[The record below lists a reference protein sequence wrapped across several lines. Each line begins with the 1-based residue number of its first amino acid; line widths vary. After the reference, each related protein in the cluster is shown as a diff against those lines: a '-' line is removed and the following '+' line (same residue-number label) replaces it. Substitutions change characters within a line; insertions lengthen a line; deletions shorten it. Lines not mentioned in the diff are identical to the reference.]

1 MRMLLQWNK
10 VYGIIQTM
18 VIVNILALILLVLL
32 IADRM
37 ETSMVRAWPIGV
49 GVLMMVLYGLSF
61 FGALKW
67 IDLLGALFLLTGS
80 VYFWRK
86 DRKLCMEKVCRKIC
100 EPSFLVALLFVILIS
115 VLVNDK
121 CVSWWDEI
129 NFWAADV
136 KSIFYRNG
144 FAAKYENVAPEF
156 GDYPPGTQLIK
167 WWFLHMNPKSFDE
180 GLMFAGYYFLIFS
193 FLVPSLD
200 RIKIKNKVWQVIA
213 MIGWCILLWLFPTT
227 VEAFWVEGSCAD
239 LSMAVI
245 YGAFL
250 VEIVS
255 NRPKKYA
262 FVPGLY
268 LSCMSLCKNTSFIW
282 LAFAGVFLLIYIQFI
297 GEKKTFEML
306 VFKTGNRLMQTLI
319 ILAMPVLVYGSW
331 WSFCLLNRR
340 VAAHT
345 GNAIHMATGS
355 LAVPEYQEVLAQSF
369 ATAFVKWPLHRYAN
383 GLVNLSPLAFL
394 LFFTCL
400 FFVLVAF
407 RKIGKKQGIFLG
419 IFTLVS
425 GVLFYLSNLVCHLTI
440 FAAETQYLEPFAM
453 VSSIER
459 YGAPFTIGTM
469 MLAFEMLSGIP
480 IIKMKKKPDENIWAG
495 AFILAGIFILFT
507 CDYSNG
513 FKAIHGYR
521 GESEKMIQS
530 RKDIV
535 GDEAEKLKAIYPD
548 SKGYGRVLYAKDRN
562 NYSWVQNTY
571 ISYEMSPV
579 SVMYS
584 AVNMDTVNEQELL
597 ALLDWAHAKY
607 VYIDGNL
614 YENDGGKLTDA
625 AK

>member
-1 MRMLLQWNK
+1 
-10 VYGIIQTM
+10 
-18 VIVNILALILLVLL
+18 
-32 IADRM
+32 
-37 ETSMVRAWPIGV
+37 
-49 GVLMMVLYGLSF
+49 
-61 FGALKW
+61 
-67 IDLLGALFLLTGS
+67 
-80 VYFWRK
+80 
-86 DRKLCMEKVCRKIC
+86 
-100 EPSFLVALLFVILIS
+100 
-115 VLVNDK
+115 
-121 CVSWWDEI
+121 
-129 NFWAADV
+129 
-136 KSIFYRNG
+136 
-144 FAAKYENVAPEF
+144 
-156 GDYPPGTQLIK
+156 
-167 WWFLHMNPKSFDE
+167 
-180 GLMFAGYYFLIFS
+180 
-193 FLVPSLD
+193 
-200 RIKIKNKVWQVIA
+200 
-213 MIGWCILLWLFPTT
+213 
-227 VEAFWVEGSCAD
+227 
-239 LSMAVI
+239 
-245 YGAFL
+245 
-250 VEIVS
+250 
-255 NRPKKYA
+255 
-262 FVPGLY
+262 
-268 LSCMSLCKNTSFIW
+268 
-282 LAFAGVFLLIYIQFI
+282 
-297 GEKKTFEML
+297 ML

-394 LFFTCL
+394 LFFTLL

-425 GVLFYLSNLVCHLTI
+425 GMLFYLSNLVCHLTI

-548 SKGYGRVLYAKDRN
+548 SKGYGRVLYAKDMN

-571 ISYEMSPV
+571 ISYEMSPF

-607 VYIDGNL
+607 VYFDGNL

>member
-1 MRMLLQWNK
+1 
-10 VYGIIQTM
+10 M
-18 VIVNILALILLVLL
+18 VIVNILALIVLILV

-61 FGALKW
+61 LSALKW
-67 IDLLGALFLLTGS
+67 IDLLSALFLLICFTFTLWS
-80 VYFWRK
+80 K
-86 DRKLCMEKVCRKIC
+86 DRKDCIGRVYRKIS

-136 KSIFYRNG
+136 KSIYFRNG

-167 WWFLHMNPKSFDE
+167 WWFLHMNPKTFDE

-193 FLVPSLD
+193 FLIPSLD
-200 RIKIKNKVWQVIA
+200 RIKIKNKVWQSLA
-213 MIGWCILLWLFPTT
+213 LIGWCILLWLFPTS
-227 VEAFWVEGSCAD
+227 VEAFWVDGSCAD
-239 LSMAVI
+239 LCMAVI

-255 NRPKKYA
+255 DKPKQYA

-268 LSCMSLCKNTSFIW
+268 LACMSLCKNTAFIW
-282 LAFAGVFLLIYIQFI
+282 LAFAGVFLLIYILI
-297 GEKKTFEML
+297 VEKNKSFKML
-306 VFKTGNRLMQTLI
+306 VFKTGNRFLQTLL

-331 WSFCLLNRR
+331 WSFCLINRR

-345 GNAIHMATGS
+345 GNAIQMATGS
-355 LAVPEYQEVLAQSF
+355 LAVPEYQSVLAQSF
-369 ATAFVKWPLHRYAN
+369 ATAFVKWPLHRYEN
-383 GLVNLSPLAFL
+383 GLLNLSPLAFL
-394 LFFTCL
+394 FFFTCL
-400 FFVLVAF
+400 FFVLMACG
-407 RKIGKKQGIFLG
+407 KIGRKQGIFLG

-425 GVLFYLSNLVCHLTI
+425 GVLFYLSNLICHLTI

-469 MLAFEMLSGIP
+469 MLTFEMLSRIP
-480 IIKMKKKPDENIWAG
+480 VRKAKEERGEERWSGVFVLAML
-495 AFILAGIFILFT
+495 FILCT
-507 CDYSNG
+507 CDYSNA
-513 FKAIHGYR
+513 FKAIYGYR
-521 GESEKMIQS
+521 TESESVLQS

-535 GDEAEKLKAIYPD
+535 GDEAEKLKAVYPFD
-548 SKGYGRVLYAKDRN
+548 KGYGRVLYARDMN
-562 NYSWVQNTY
+562 DYSWVQNTY
-571 ISYEMSPV
+571 LSYEMSPI

-584 AVNMDTVNEQELL
+584 AVNMETVNEQELL
-597 ALLDWAHAKY
+597 ALLDRTHAKY
-607 VYIDGNL
+607 AYFDGTL